1 LAVATADLGQRM
13 NPQIQEFLDRIR
25 QLESD
30 IEQEVQRRRQEFQAD
45 FDQRKV
51 KFEKEVLTQQQ
62 HYKEGLLSY
71 VLTSDWRH
79 LLTMPLIYPVL
90 LPMLVLDAMVTL
102 YQWVCF
108 PWYDMPRVKRSDF
121 FVYDRTH
128 LAYLNVFEK
137 FNCAYCSYGNGLMAY
152 AREVL
157 GLTEQYWCPIKHA
170 RRVVQAHPYYH
181 GFSDYGDAE
190 NYREQLAQLRLQL
203 QKLVA
208 EPVQQEVSQHGQPAQ
223 AMLDKVA
230 GMKTFETLADLAAC
244 VGQDVAI
251 TEWVEITQ
259 QQVNLFADATG
270 DHQWIHVDVDRAQ
283 QGPFGGP
290 IAHGFLTLSL
300 LPQFFDK
307 TIVVNQKR
315 MGVNYGLNKVR
326 FMSPVPVG
334 SRLRGHLHLHSAT
347 PIEGNGMQFQ
357 WNVTV
362 EREGSDKPVCAAES
376 LVRIYA

>member
-1 LAVATADLGQRM
+1 M
-13 NPQIQEFLDRIR
+13 NAKINEFLDRIR
-25 QLESD
+25 QLEVD
-30 IEQEVQRRRQEFQAD
+30 IEQEVQRRRQQFQAD

-51 KFEKEVLTQQQ
+51 KFEKEVLDQQRRFKQ
-62 HYKEGLLSY
+62 GVISY

-90 LPMLVLDAMVTL
+90 LPMLLLDVMVTL

-108 PWYDMPRVKRSDF
+108 PLYNMPRVTRSDF

-128 LAYLNVFEK
+128 LAYLNVIEK
-137 FNCAYCSYGNGLMAY
+137 INCAYCSYGNGLMAY
-152 AREVL
+152 AREVV

-181 GFSDYGDAE
+181 GFSDYGDAQR
-190 NYREQLAQLRLQL
+190 YRGQLANLRLQL
-203 QKLVA
+203 QQLVTDP
-208 EPVQQEVSQHGQPAQ
+208 PVPKVSQHGQPPQ
-223 AMLDKVA
+223 VMLGKVA
-230 GMKTFETLADLAAC
+230 NMKTFETLADLAAC

-270 DHQWIHVDVDRAQ
+270 DHQWIHVDVDRAR
-283 QGPFGGP
+283 QGPFGAP

-307 TIVVNQKR
+307 TILVNQKR

-334 SRLRGHLHLHSAT
+334 SRLRGHLHLHLAT

-357 WNVTV
+357 WNVSV